1 MNNNNNNKP
10 IELQKVVNEYICGDK
25 QKFIINGDW
34 LGSVYLAER
43 TGFNNWEE
51 YFSEPD
57 FKDLEEKEKIYFVAK
72 CHWLTNTHGLLKQTP
87 KWILSEKYSFLK
99 DPYFPGGMKSDM
111 YRFWTMVETPVEFT
125 MRNIFVSNNAMVR
138 V

>member
-1 MNNNNNNKP
+1 MSNNKP
-10 IELQKVVNEYICGDK
+10 IELQNVVDEYISGK
-25 QKFIINGDW
+25 KKKFIINGEW
-34 LGSVYLAER
+34 LDSIYLAER

-57 FKDLEEKEKIYFVAK
+57 FKDLEERDKIYFVAK

-99 DPYFPGGMKSDM
+99 DPYFPG
-111 YRFWTMVETPVEFT
+111 E
-125 MRNIFVSNNAMVR
+125 
-138 V
+138 